1 MAAENQTKE
10 RGMRTAYQGAPM
22 QSSANAPAAP
32 SANALCRSGA
42 WEIGTQP
49 TPMSPN
55 PTSPIS
61 ARITARAPRLMPKPP
76 NAIPLVSI
84 ADKPAMPPPEAA
96 TATLKHIAAK
106 SPDVPRV
113 LKLCTHHSPV
123 GVMLMLAR
131 LPAASSMATRLKVRY
146 ASCSMAWRC
155 SRPVL
160 TPMASASAAPTV
172 RWPPGTGSN
181 ASEVKCTPS
190 IASAAQ
196 VSPFA
201 TERLVGP
208 GNGRPNCAR
217 PDSPVCDADAMMSAA
232 PTAAPPAR
240 AGAIHRKSMPWAAL
254 LELPNCGARARR
266 RTTDTAPAMSS
277 A

>member
-1 MAAENQTKE
+1 
-10 RGMRTAYQGAPM
+10 MRTAYQGAPM

-32 SANALCRSGA
+32 SANVLWRSGA
-42 WEIGTQP
+42 CEIGTHP
-49 TPMSPN
+49 TPMSPK
-55 PTSPIS
+55 PTSPMS
-61 ARITARAPRLMPKPP
+61 VRITARAPRLMPNPP

-84 ADKPAMPPPEAA
+84 AERPAMPPPEAA

-131 LPAASSMATRLKVRY
+131 LPAASNIATRLKVRY
-146 ASCSMAWRC
+146 ASCSMACRC

-160 TPMASASAAPTV
+160 NPMEAASAAPTV
-172 RWPPGTGSN
+172 TWPPGTGSN
-181 ASEVKCTPS
+181 ASDVKCTAS

-201 TERLVGP
+201 TERPVGP
-208 GNGRPNCAR
+208 GNGTPSCASAE
-217 PDSPVCDADAMMSAA
+217 SPVRDADATMSAA

-240 AGAIHRKSMPWAAL
+240 AGAIHR
-254 LELPNCGARARR
+254 
-266 RTTDTAPAMSS
+266 
-277 A
+277 

>member
-1 MAAENQTKE
+1 
-10 RGMRTAYQGAPM
+10 MRTAYHGAPM
-22 QSSANAPAAP
+22 QSSAKAAAAP

-42 WEIGTQP
+42 CEIGTQP

-55 PTSPIS
+55 PTRPMS
-61 ARITARAPRLMPKPP
+61 ARIAARAPRLMPNPP
-76 NAIPLVSI
+76 NAIPLVSM
-84 ADKPAMPPPEAA
+84 ADIPAMPPPEAA

-160 TPMASASAAPTV
+160 TPMATASVAPTAK
-172 RWPPGTGSN
+172 WPPGSGSN
-181 ASEVKCTPS
+181 ASAV
-190 IASAAQ
+190 
-196 VSPFA
+196 
-201 TERLVGP
+201 
-208 GNGRPNCAR
+208 
-217 PDSPVCDADAMMSAA
+217 
-232 PTAAPPAR
+232 
-240 AGAIHRKSMPWAAL
+240 
-254 LELPNCGARARR
+254 
-266 RTTDTAPAMSS
+266 
-277 A
+277 